1 MTSGAARIP
10 TVEDKRRV
18 VHSSPEVRHPP
29 LPTTSMNEQ
38 ERTMADTAARTII
51 RTQGRRAYSAAFGAR
66 RSGPRH
72 PLVATAMVLP
82 LAALLAVV
90 FGGWDAV
97 VTQASS
103 VGVMLGR

>member
-1 MTSGAARIP
+1 MAFTAPRATALRMRIG
-10 TVEDKRRV
+10 RAQ
-18 VHSSPEVRHPP
+18 SPA
-29 LPTTSMNEQ
+29 T
-38 ERTMADTAARTII
+38 
-51 RTQGRRAYSAAFGAR
+51 GR
-66 RSGPRH
+66 RH

-82 LAALLAVV
+82 LAALLVVV

>member
-1 MTSGAARIP
+1 
-10 TVEDKRRV
+10 
-18 VHSSPEVRHPP
+18 
-29 LPTTSMNEQ
+29 
-38 ERTMADTAARTII
+38 MADTAARTVV
-51 RTQGRRAYSAAFGAR
+51 RTQGRRAHASFFGSR
-66 RSGPRH
+66 PSTGKRH

-90 FGGWDAV
+90 FGGWEAV

>member
-1 MTSGAARIP
+1 
-10 TVEDKRRV
+10 
-18 VHSSPEVRHPP
+18 
-29 LPTTSMNEQ
+29 
-38 ERTMADTAARTII
+38 MADTTPRT
-51 RTQGRRAYSAAFGAR
+51 TAFRSTWAR
-66 RSGPRH
+66 RTVSFGSPATGRRH

-82 LAALLAVV
+82 LAALLVVV